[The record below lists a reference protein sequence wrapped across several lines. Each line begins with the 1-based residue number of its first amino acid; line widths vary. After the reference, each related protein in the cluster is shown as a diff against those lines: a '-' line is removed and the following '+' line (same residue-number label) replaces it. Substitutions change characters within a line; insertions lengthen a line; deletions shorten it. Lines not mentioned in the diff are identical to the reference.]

1 MGSPRIMGGRYR
13 LEDVLGSGGMS
24 VVWRGYDEVLGRRV
38 AVKLLSGRHLRDRTS
53 RRRIRDEARMAAAL
67 SHPHIAQVYDYGETT
82 EDGATSPYVVMELV
96 PGDTL
101 EQRTAAGA
109 VPPVLTFR
117 WCAQVAA
124 ALSAAH
130 ASGLVHRDIKPANI
144 MVTATGIKV
153 VDFGIAAP
161 TSVPEIDE
169 SDQILGTPAYLAPE
183 RLGEGT
189 QVVPA
194 SDVYSLG
201 VLLYKLLAGRLP
213 WSAATT
219 TQLLTD
225 HVFTEPEPLPP
236 IDGVPDE
243 VADLCRACLKKDP
256 AERPPASEVARVLA
270 DAAGVAVPDMSVS
283 PALLAD
289 GSVKIVE
296 VGDESTTQRVGRR
309 WRPVAALFVIAV
321 IGLVA
326 AFTFWPTPPP
336 VPAGAG
342 RTASDLSFPA
352 ASPAGSPVVSGS
364 PRPTPSDP
372 RSAPYLVSPN
382 PIGPVVP
389 APGITTA
396 GPQAPPFTTPAPVP
410 PTTRGVPATE
420 TFNLDAGSVTA
431 TCTGPGSDQAKLLAW
446 TPARGYRVDSVAA
459 GPADTASIVFMHGQT
474 YIHVDVTCRDG
485 RPSATVY

>member
-38 AVKLLSGRHLRDRTS
+38 AVKLLSGRHLGDRTS

-67 SHPHIAQVYDYGETT
+67 SHPHIAQVYDYGEAT
-82 EDGATSPYVVMELV
+82 EDGVASPYVVMELV

-101 EQRTAAGA
+101 EQRTAAGP
-109 VPPVLTFR
+109 VPPVLAFR

-144 MVTATGIKV
+144 MVTAVGVKV

-161 TSVPEIDE
+161 ASMPDIDE
-169 SDQILGTPAYLAPE
+169 ADEILGTPAYLAPE
-183 RLGEGT
+183 RLGEVT

-243 VADLCRACLKKDP
+243 VADLCRACLEKDP
-256 AERPPASEVARVLA
+256 ADRPPASEVAQILG
-270 DAAGVAVPDMSVS
+270 DAAGVTVPDMSVS

-289 GSVKIVE
+289 GAVEIVE
-296 VGDESTTQRVGRR
+296 VGDDSTTQRVGRR
-309 WRPVAALFVIAV
+309 WRPIAALLALVIV
-321 IGLVA
+321 GVLG
-326 AFTFWPTPPP
+326 AFTFWPSAPRVPVGAAPPGSNP
-336 VPAGAG
+336 
-342 RTASDLSFPA
+342 SFPS
-352 ASPAGSPVVSGS
+352 ASPILSET
-364 PRPTPSDP
+364 PRPNPSDP
-372 RSAPYLVSPN
+372 RSAPHLVSPN
-382 PIGPVVP
+382 PAGPVVP
-389 APGITTA
+389 APGTTTV
-396 GPQAPPFTTPAPVP
+396 APLPPINPVPVP
-410 PTTRGVPATE
+410 PTTAAATTE
-420 TFNLDAGSVTA
+420 TFNSDGGSVTA
-431 TCTGPGSDQAKLLAW
+431 TCVGADQAKLLTV
-446 TPARGYRVDSVAA
+446 TPARGYRVESVAA
-459 GPADTASIVFMHGQT
+459 GPADTASVVFMHGQMT
-474 YIHVDVTCRDG
+474 VRLSVTCRDG
-485 RPSATVY
+485 QPTASVS